1 VAREEF
7 GDCTITE
14 TEVFEEH
21 GGKVP
26 EGKILIKDRIADIIF
41 QLMLL
46 RPQEFDVLATMNLNG
61 DYLSDAIAAQVGG
74 VGIAPGANIG
84 DGVAVFEATH
94 GTAPKYANQD
104 KVNPGSLLFSGV
116 DMLEFIGW
124 KEAADVIRE
133 AFQDVVRDKIVT
145 YDFARQMEGARE
157 VGTSAFADELI
168 TRIRAG
174 IDVQARAEAR
184 RQRRLEDRQK
194 RERQRISAPMESMLE
209 SGRKPTAIG
218 HIMTRKL
225 VTIGPTETIDE
236 AVRLM
241 RERGVS
247 SLIVEP
253 HDGLGW
259 GILTRR
265 DVMGRVAQ
273 AGLNS
278 AEVTV
283 AEMATTP
290 VITVPMTEPISACI
304 DRMLKHRIRRLLV
317 EEKGQIIGIATE
329 TDMVNAVELFNWIRA
344 E

>member
-1 VAREEF
+1 
-7 GDCTITE
+7 
-14 TEVFEEH
+14 
-21 GGKVP
+21 
-26 EGKILIKDRIADIIF
+26 
-41 QLMLL
+41 
-46 RPQEFDVLATMNLNG
+46 
-61 DYLSDAIAAQVGG
+61 
-74 VGIAPGANIG
+74 
-84 DGVAVFEATH
+84 
-94 GTAPKYANQD
+94 
-104 KVNPGSLLFSGV
+104 
-116 DMLEFIGW
+116 
-124 KEAADVIRE
+124 
-133 AFQDVVRDKIVT
+133 
-145 YDFARQMEGARE
+145 
-157 VGTSAFADELI
+157 
-168 TRIRAG
+168 
-174 IDVQARAEAR
+174 
-184 RQRRLEDRQK
+184 
-194 RERQRISAPMESMLE
+194 
-209 SGRKPTAIG
+209 
-218 HIMTRKL
+218 MTRKL
-225 VTIGPTETIDE
+225 VTIGHAETIDE